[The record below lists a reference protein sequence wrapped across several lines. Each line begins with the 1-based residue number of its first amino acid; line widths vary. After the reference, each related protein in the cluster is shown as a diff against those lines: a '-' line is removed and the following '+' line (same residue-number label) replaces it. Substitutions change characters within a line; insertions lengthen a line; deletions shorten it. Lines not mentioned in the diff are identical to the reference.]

1 MNSNKLFYVNGD
13 FNLNAFDY
21 IKNEKVSK
29 FLNLTFEYSLVP
41 VINKPTCIT
50 KTTAD
55 AIDHIITT
63 SVLHRTIDVG
73 VIKLDILNHFP
84 IYLVA
89 GTGKRMTLGEKVQIT
104 KLLIDNESKEKFEN
118 TLQKMT

>member
-41 VINKPTCIT
+41 VINKPTCIK

-104 KLLIDNESKEKFEN
+104 KLLIDNETKEKFEN